1 MIISPTWKGWTA
13 NIITKNKQGNVVD
26 ISTVNPQVVKENVG
40 QNKVATYIPIHTIFP
55 TSIPK
60 ASTTS
65 IMQVMNGHL
74 ITQENNLYKTYAKPP
89 QQQSKKGL
97 SKTTIIIVIAL
108 IGLAALYFI
117 MK

>member
-13 NIITKNKQGNVVD
+13 NIIDKNKQGKVAN

-40 QNKVATYIPIHTIFP
+40 QNKVATYIPISTIFP

-60 ASTTS
+60 VSTTS

-74 ITQENNLYKTYAKPP
+74 ITQGNNLYKTYAQPP
-89 QQQSKKGL
+89 QQQSKKGF
-97 SKTTIIIVIAL
+97 SKTTLLIIVAL
-108 IGLAALYFI
+108 IGIVALYFI